1 MTAEWFKKVKIGDTV
16 EDVDSGI
23 RFIVREKYNESKDIC
38 VCDENGWTTVMNC
51 RKLWLVR

>member
-23 RFIVREKYNESKDIC
+23 RFIVREKYVESKDIC